1 MQSGTAVD
9 PRHHVEVRV
18 VEAVHPD
25 HAGLGIQV
33 AFIRVG
39 GIEIVL
45 KHSQPI
51 QVFDLGVTQ

>member
-1 MQSGTAVD
+1 MQSGTAID
-9 PRHHVEVRV
+9 PRDNVEVGI

-39 GIEIVL
+39 GIEVVL
-45 KHSQPI
+45 KH
-51 QVFDLGVTQ
+51 G